1 MSIEALYAIGILLVL
16 GGLVY
21 GTLRARNRN
30 RANDPIRDEATR
42 QIYDNPERYEQ
53 GGKQALDRQLKPEK

>member
-42 QIYDNPERYEQ
+42 QIYDSPESYEQ